1 MYASYPTLSGAQAG
15 SNPALATKIVIMEIA
30 LIVGW
35 VFIISSWTIPP
46 FIKDVPIKD
55 VSSRRFVALVLATF
69 ALGIFLGHG
78 LSLLF

>member
-1 MYASYPTLSGAQAG
+1 MDAG

-35 VFIISSWTIPP
+35 VFIISSWTIPS

-55 VSSRRFVALVLATF
+55 VSSRRFVGLVLATF
-69 ALGIFLGHG
+69 ALGIFLGHL
-78 LSLLF
+78 LS